1 MNILVVSNI
10 HTSVKPQD
18 VARICEVLTAQG
30 ALVTTATFA
39 AGEQLSCHTAD
50 LIITIGGDGTIMH
63 VAKQAAGAGIPVLGI
78 NSGKLGF
85 LAGMEMD
92 ETHLLQHLFDGCYHT
107 EERMLL
113 DVTVDGCE
121 GTYLAMNEAV
131 VSRGALSRL
140 VDLTVVSDD
149 NDVMH
154 YRADGI
160 LVATPTGSTAYSLS
174 AGGPVVDPRVACV
187 LLTPI
192 CPHSLYA
199 RSHVFNDDTVLH
211 VQTANTRGE
220 TFLTVD
226 GEAEV
231 QIPVGGTV
239 TVKKSQFTARLV
251 RLKTQSFQDVL
262 QEKLI
267 SRDGGLQ

>member
-10 HTSVKPQD
+10 HTSAKPCD
-18 VARICEVLTAQG
+18 VAQICDALTARG
-30 ALVTTATFA
+30 ATVTTATFA
-39 AGEQLSCHTAD
+39 AGEQLPDYAAD
-50 LIITIGGDGTIMH
+50 MFIAIGGDGTIMH
-63 VAKQAAGAGIPVLGI
+63 IAKQAADKGIPVLGI

-92 ETHLLQHLFDGCYHT
+92 EIHLLQHLFDGEYQI

-113 DVTVDGCE
+113 DVVVDGCK
-121 GTYLAMNEAV
+121 GKYLAMNEAV
-131 VSRGALSRL
+131 VSRGGLSRL
-140 VDLTVVSDD
+140 IDLTVTSDD
-149 NDVMH
+149 NDVMQ

-174 AGGPVVDPRVACV
+174 AGGPVVDPRVACL

-199 RSHVFNDDTVLH
+199 RSHVFKDDTVLR
-211 VQTANTRGE
+211 VQTENTSRD

-231 QIPVGGTV
+231 QICAGGTV
-239 TVKKSQFTARLV
+239 TVKKSPLTARLV

-262 QEKLI
+262 QEKMI
-267 SRDGGLQ
+267 SRDGGLK

>member
-1 MNILVVSNI
+1 MEILVVSNI
-10 HTSVKPQD
+10 HTSVKPED
-18 VARICEVLTAQG
+18 VGRTCEALRAHGAGVTA
-30 ALVTTATFA
+30 ATFA
-39 AGEQLSCHTAD
+39 PGEPLPRHTAD
-50 LIITIGGDGTIMH
+50 LIIAIGGDGTIMH
-63 VAKQAAGAGIPVLGI
+63 IAKQAAASNTPVLGI

-92 ETHLLQHLFDGCYHT
+92 ETHLLPHLFDGNYQT
-107 EERMLL
+107 EDRMLL
-113 DVTVDGCE
+113 DVAVEGCE
-121 GTYLAMNEAV
+121 GIYLAMNEAV

-140 VDLTVVSDD
+140 VDLTVISSD
-149 NDVMH
+149 NDVMR

-174 AGGPVVDPRVACV
+174 AGGPVVDPRVPCM

-199 RSHVFNDDTVLH
+199 RSYVFKDDTVLR
-211 VQTANTRGE
+211 VQTENARE
-220 TFLTVD
+220 DTFLTVD

-231 QIPVGGTV
+231 QLPAGGTV
-239 TVKKSQFTARLV
+239 TVKRSPLTARLV
-251 RLKTQSFQDVL
+251 RLKTQSFQEIL

-267 SRDGGLQ
+267 SRDGG